1 MEEGFMLDKGESNR
15 PSVDEW
21 VEGIPEPSFWLG
33 VKLKGRQRLK
43 AVTYRCTRC
52 GLLQAYAF
60 PQ

>member
-1 MEEGFMLDKGESNR
+1 MVDKGESNR
-15 PSVDEW
+15 TSVGEW
-21 VEGIPEPSFWLG
+21 VEGVPEPSFWSG
-33 VKLKGRQRLK
+33 IKLKGRQRLK

>member
-1 MEEGFMLDKGESNR
+1 MIDKGESNR

-21 VEGIPEPSFWLG
+21 VEGIPEHSFWMG

-43 AVTYRCTRC
+43 AVTYRCSRC
-52 GLLQAYAF
+52 GLLQAYAY